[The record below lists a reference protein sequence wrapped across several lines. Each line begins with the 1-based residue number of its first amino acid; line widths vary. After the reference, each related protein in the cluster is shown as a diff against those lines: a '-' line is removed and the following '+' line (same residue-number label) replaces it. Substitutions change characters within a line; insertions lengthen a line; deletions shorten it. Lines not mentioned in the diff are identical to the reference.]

1 MAPRPFATR
10 LFVASFVEETD
21 VAHDRAVEAIREV
34 GRIHAFFPLLTR
46 LGNLWAASRPWE
58 GRRVALNLH
67 LTTLTAA
74 LVRELTMG
82 GGRWVVSAA
91 NRSTTDPSAVALLRQ
106 HGVEV
111 FTGEDMQDRHDQ
123 VLGFRPELIVDVGF
137 ELIGRAI
144 QSNASHVEGAIEITR
159 SGISAMRSRPNIP
172 FPIINLNDGKLK
184 NAVENRHGV
193 GEALWQAVCTTTG
206 MHLSGRCATVV
217 GYGPVGVGLASYARS
232 AGMSVEVFDRDPVR
246 RLFAHY
252 DGYPTPPLEQALA
265 RAQFV
270 VTATGAPHA
279 ITVDVLQG
287 ARDGVILANAG
298 HGGDEIDVRGIE
310 ESATHKDNIS
320 RQVARYRLKTG
331 RTATVLG
338 GGQPLNIVLNSGSPE
353 PVLLHFG
360 LLGLTLEWLAEH
372 AGDTDPGEHLVSEG
386 LERRIAQLAL
396 ESLGSTGLS
405 HDG

>member
-1 MAPRPFATR
+1 M
-10 LFVASFVEETD
+10 
-21 VAHDRAVEAIREV
+21 AHDRAVEAIREV

-46 LGNLWAASRPWE
+46 LGNLWAASRPWD
-58 GRRVALNLH
+58 GKRVALNLH

-82 GGRWVVSAA
+82 GGRWIVSAA
-91 NRSTTDPSAVALLRQ
+91 NRNTTDPSAVALLRQ

-111 FTGEDMQDRHDQ
+111 FTGQDLRDRHDQ
-123 VLGFRPELIVDVGF
+123 VLACRPDLIVDVGF
-137 ELIGRAI
+137 ELIDRAI
-144 QSNASHVEGAIEITR
+144 QSNATHVQGAIEITR
-159 SGISAMRSRPNIP
+159 SGISAMRSQSHIP
-172 FPIINLNDGKLK
+172 FPVINLNDGKLK

-206 MHLSGRCATVV
+206 MHLSGRCAAVV

-232 AGMSVEVFDRDPVR
+232 AGMSVEVFDRDPIR

-252 DGYPTPPLEQALA
+252 DGYPTPSLAKALT

-270 VTATGAPHA
+270 VTATGAPNA
-279 ITVDVLQG
+279 VTVDALAG

-298 HGGDEIDVRGIE
+298 HGGDEIDVKGIE
-310 ESATHKDNIS
+310 ESATHKDNVS
-320 RQVARYRLKTG
+320 RQVATYRLTSG
-331 RTATVLG
+331 QAVTVLG

-360 LLGLTLEWLAEH
+360 LLGLTLQWLVEH
-372 AGDTDPGEHLVSEG
+372 ASDTEPGEHLVSED
-386 LERRIAQLAL
+386 LERQIAEIAL
-396 ESLGSTGLS
+396 ESLGSAETS
-405 HDG
+405 TDV